1 MLPGKALTTAMGI
14 LPHKKL
20 DPAQKLA
27 LSVDIPFWP
36 QLPHFRFKED
46 MYAQFAEHF
55 PGIIIDEENKVLR
68 FSNERFAAEL
78 DEFLA
83 ASSDPGYFALSDE
96 FSTAFRNF
104 LTLDLSSYPLI
115 RGQSVGPIS
124 FGLKICDEDLKPM
137 IYNDFV
143 REILYDFLKHKI
155 TWQYQKLN
163 QVHAFPFVWLDEP
176 GLEFIFNSFSAYTS
190 ELAQSE
196 YRNFLSQL
204 PGPKGVHLCGNP
216 DWSFLLG
223 ANLDVL
229 SVDAFS
235 WGHILVRYV
244 DEVKE
249 FLQKGGIIA
258 WGITPTLTSE
268 LVTESTATITAR
280 LLESWEFLGQHGL
293 DVNQIFDRSW
303 LAPSRCCLINA
314 DGDISV
320 NRSFALLGDVKNNL
334 IRDHFSSASK

>member
-1 MLPGKALTTAMGI
+1 MLPGRGLTTAMGI
-14 LPHKKL
+14 LPHTNLEK
-20 DPAQKLA
+20 AQKLA
-27 LSVDIPFWP
+27 LTMDIPFWP

-55 PGIIIDEENKVLR
+55 PGILIDEEKEVLH
-68 FSNERFAAEL
+68 FSHERFAAEI
-78 DEFLA
+78 DEYLEK
-83 ASSDPGYFALSDE
+83 STDPDYFALSE
-96 FSTAFRNF
+96 EYSSAFRHF
-104 LTLDLSSYPLI
+104 LTLDLSAYPLV
-115 RGQSVGPIS
+115 RGQTVGPVS
-124 FGLKICDEDLKPM
+124 FGLKICDEERKPI

-143 REILYDFLKHKI
+143 REILYSFLERKI
-155 TWQYQKLN
+155 SWQYTRLS
-163 QVHAFPFVWLDEP
+163 QVHPHPFVWLDEP
-176 GLEFIFNSFSAYTS
+176 GLEMIFNSFSGYTS

-196 YRNFLSQL
+196 YRAFLANL

-223 ANLDVL
+223 ADLDIL

-249 FLQKGGIIA
+249 FLQKGRIIA

-268 LVTESTATITAR
+268 LIEESAQTLTKR
-280 LLESWEFLGQHGL
+280 LLESWEFLGRHGL
-293 DVNQIFDRSW
+293 DLDLLFDHSW

-314 DGDISV
+314 DGNASV
-320 NRSFALLGDVKNNL
+320 ERSFVLLNEIQRILRQTIVG
-334 IRDHFSSASK
+334 R

>member
-1 MLPGKALTTAMGI
+1 MMLPGKGLTTAMGI
-14 LPHKKL
+14 LPHTNL
-20 DPAQKLA
+20 EEAQKLA
-27 LSVDIPFWP
+27 LTMDIPFWP

-55 PGIIIDEENKVLR
+55 PGILIDEEKEVLR
-68 FSNERFAAEL
+68 FSHERFAAEI
-78 DEFLA
+78 DEYLEKSA
-83 ASSDPGYFALSDE
+83 DPDYFALSE
-96 FSTAFRNF
+96 EYSSAFRHF
-104 LTLDLSSYPLI
+104 LTLDLSSYPLV
-115 RGQSVGPIS
+115 RGQTVGPVS
-124 FGLKICDEDLKPM
+124 FGLKICDEERKPI

-143 REILYDFLKHKI
+143 REILYSFLERKI
-155 TWQYQKLN
+155 AWQYTRLSR
-163 QVHAFPFVWLDEP
+163 VHPHPFVWLDEP
-176 GLEFIFNSFSAYTS
+176 GLEMIFNSFSGYTS

-196 YRNFLSQL
+196 YRSFLANL

-223 ANLDVL
+223 ADLDIL

-249 FLQKGGIIA
+249 FLQKGRIIA

-268 LVTESTATITAR
+268 LVEESAQTLTER
-280 LLESWEFLGQHGL
+280 LLESWEFLGRHGL
-293 DVNQIFDRSW
+293 DLDLLFDRSW

-314 DGDISV
+314 DGNASV
-320 NRSFALLGDVKNNL
+320 ERSFVLLNEIQRILRQTIIG
-334 IRDHFSSASK
+334 